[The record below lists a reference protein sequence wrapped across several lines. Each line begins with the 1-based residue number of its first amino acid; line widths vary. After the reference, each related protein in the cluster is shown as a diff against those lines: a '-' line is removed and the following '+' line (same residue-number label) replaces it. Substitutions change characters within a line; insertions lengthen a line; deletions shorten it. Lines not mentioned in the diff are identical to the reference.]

1 MPKNLSAKY
10 YQENK
15 ERLQKML
22 VKDIRV
28 FLKKRKKKKRQDGS
42 ERYKNLPED
51 EKQRPDE

>member
-28 FLKKRKKKKRQDGS
+28 FLKKRKKKKRQHGS
-42 ERYKNLPED
+42 EPYKNLPED

>member
-28 FLKKRKKKKRQDGS
+28 FLKKRKKKKRQHGS